1 MKCEHCGRNEAT
13 FHYHASINGAVQQA
27 HLCEDC
33 ARELGYQTE
42 VSMDFGAG
50 FSDLFSMVSGDFFA
64 PRTFAPTRFTPAGQR
79 MLQVLPREEEHE
91 APLLNEEEQRALR
104 QQRERNALQL
114 AINDALDAEDYEKAA
129 SLRDELR
136 RLEGGREE

>member
-1 MKCEHCGRNEAT
+1 MKCEHCGRAEAT
-13 FHYHASINGAVQQA
+13 FHYHTSINGAVQQA
-27 HLCEDC
+27 HLCEGC
-33 ARELGYQTE
+33 ARELGYQTDIT
-42 VSMDFGAG
+42 MDFGG

-64 PRTFAPTRFTPAGQR
+64 PRTFAPARFTPAGQR

-104 QQRERNALQL
+104 RQRECNALQL
-114 AINDALDAEDYEKAA
+114 AINEALDAEDYEKAA

-136 RLEGGREE
+136 RLESGGEE